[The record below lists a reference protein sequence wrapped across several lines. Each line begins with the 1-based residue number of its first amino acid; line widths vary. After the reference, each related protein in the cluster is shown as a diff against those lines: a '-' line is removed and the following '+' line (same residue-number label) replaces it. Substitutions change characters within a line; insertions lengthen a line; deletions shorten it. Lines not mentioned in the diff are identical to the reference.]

1 MKKFLAILI
10 LIFTL
15 QTPSQADDIRDF
27 QIEGMS
33 IGDSLLDYFSKEEII
48 NKKKK
53 DWFNNNEFSVSTDFE
68 LPSFKTYKS
77 VQIGYKTEDKKFTI
91 MGIEGYIY
99 FKKDKG
105 IETCY
110 KKQNK
115 IIKELSDL
123 FPNAKKGKKATFKH
137 PNPASNNIITNI
149 SFFFDPTDL
158 YGDKV
163 MVGCVNRKDLTQ
175 YNNLVIILRSKK
187 YSKFLRD
194 KAYK

>member
-1 MKKFLAILI
+1 MKKLLAIAVLGLFLI
-10 LIFTL
+10 
-15 QTPSQADDIRDF
+15 TPSQADDISDF

-33 IGDSLLDYFSKEEII
+33 IGDSLLDYFSKEEIL

-53 DWFNNNEFSVSTDFE
+53 DWFNNNEFSVSADLE
-68 LPSFKTYKS
+68 LPSFKTYRN
-77 VQIGYKTEDKKFTI
+77 VQIGYKTKDKKFTI

-123 FPNAKKGKKATFKH
+123 FPNAKKSKKRTFKH
-137 PNPASNNIITNI
+137 QAPGNNNIITNI

-163 MVGCVNRKDLTQ
+163 MVGCVNRKDLIQ
-175 YNNLVIILRSKK
+175 YNNLIIILRSEK